1 MLVHRGE
8 DTRGGKAHLSISHAL
23 LPAATQEGD

>member
-1 MLVHRGE
+1 MSIHRGE
-8 DTRGGKAHLSISHAL
+8 NTRGGKAHLSNSHAL